1 MENFQKGDF
10 VDFEGNVHYIVVC
23 GKYYFQGI
31 GFGFSVTNPKDIFDM
46 ERGKQIAEN
55 RCDTEQMY
63 IEAPHGGFLR
73 FNLEVLTK
81 AYLDYLCNNP
91 GIMIKGYNTRKTK
104 YYRKEKILDKLS
116 SMTESERNF
125 IKKVGQF
132 TNKEISEIKQLSKVL
147 CTDKLFQ

>member
-1 MENFQKGDF
+1 MENFQKGEF
-10 VDFEGNVHYIVVC
+10 VDFEGNIHYVVVC
-23 GKYYFQGI
+23 GKYYDKGI
-31 GFGFSVTNPKDIFDM
+31 SFGFSITNPKDTFNMD
-46 ERGKQIAEN
+46 RGEQIAES

-63 IEAPHGGFLR
+63 LEAPHGGFLR
-73 FNLEVLTK
+73 SELETFTK
-81 AYLDYLCNNP
+81 SYLDYLCNNP
-91 GIMIKGYNTRKTK
+91 GITIKGYNTRKTK
-104 YYRKEKILDKLS
+104 YYKKEKILDKLR